1 MSRTSYKTKQ
11 EVIDAIKAMRE
22 FPRYAERT
30 HEPAEEAV
38 CLATRGVSEQ
48 YPGGWSWNTVA
59 RVAKSAI
66 TQLKE
71 QGINV
76 GLVRPITVWPFP
88 YDAVRE
94 ACCQPNVKAVL
105 DVELNEG
112 QMLEDI
118 KLAINGDKPVD
129 FFGHCG
135 SQMPSTD
142 EIVAKI
148 LSMKEGK

>member
-1 MSRTSYKTKQ
+1 M
-11 EVIDAIKAMRE
+11 
-22 FPRYAERT
+22 
-30 HEPAEEAV
+30 
-38 CLATRGVSEQ
+38 
-48 YPGGWSWNTVA
+48 
-59 RVAKSAI
+59 
-66 TQLKE
+66 
-71 QGINV
+71 
-76 GLVRPITVWPFP
+76 RPITVWPFP

-118 KLAINGDKPVD
+118 KLAINGAKHVD

-142 EIVAKI
+142 EIVTKI